1 MNVKKKLALWSA
13 TGLMGISLT
22 IGGATFAIFTD
33 SASSTNNTF
42 TAGTIDLTQ
51 ERDSGDSIPGPMFY
65 TGSSDSSGYYPYD
78 ETVPSNSA
86 NLGGES
92 LGGWAPGDKVV
103 RAMNI
108 YNKGTLAAKITK
120 LQATISNGTGTYDR
134 AAYNHFIDKMNIK
147 VTYNTGSRPV
157 IYNGSLRGLL
167 SGWVPIA
174 LPITAAPNSGA
185 INIEFEASLDTSA
198 ENIIM
203 GKTFVFDF
211 SFYAEQFRNN

>member
-33 SASSTNNTF
+33 SASNTSNTF
-42 TAGTIDLTQ
+42 TAGTIKLTQ

-65 TGSSDSSGYYPYD
+65 SGSSDPTGLYPYD
-78 ETVPSNSA
+78 ETVPPNIAS
-86 NLGGES
+86 LGGEA

-108 YNKGTLAAKITK
+108 YNEGSLAAKITK
-120 LQATISNGTGTYDR
+120 LQATVSSGATNSG
-134 AAYNHFIDKMNIK
+134 AAYEQFIDKMNIK
-147 VTYNTGSRPV
+147 VTYTTGSNPV

-167 SGWVPIA
+167 NGWVPLT
-174 LPITAAPNSGA
+174 LPIPAAANSGA
-185 INIEFEASLDTSA
+185 INIKFEAYLDTSA
-198 ENIIM
+198 TNDIM
-203 GKTFVFDF
+203 GETFVFDF
-211 SFYAEQFRNN
+211 SFYAEQARNN